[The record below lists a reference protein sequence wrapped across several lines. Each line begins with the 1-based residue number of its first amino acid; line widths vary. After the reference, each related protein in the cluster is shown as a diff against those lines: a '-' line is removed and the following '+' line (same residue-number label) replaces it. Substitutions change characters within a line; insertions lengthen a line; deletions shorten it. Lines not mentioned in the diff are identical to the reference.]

1 MTSMDR
7 DRTRFPLRIGKLAG
21 EMGLNPKTIRYYE
34 SFGLLPAP
42 ARTSAGYRQYSVSDR
57 ERLRFIAKAKAI
69 GFTLR
74 EIRDVLARRDGGG
87 EPCPYVGELL
97 DQKLT
102 AVETQLRLLTE
113 LRGELLALKAET
125 AVTACSSTPIC
136 GPIERHTP
144 VHPHERS
151 A

>member
-1 MTSMDR
+1 MDR
-7 DRTRFPLRIGKLAG
+7 DGISFPLRIGELAG
-21 EMGLNPKTIRYYE
+21 ELRLNPKTIRYYE
-34 SFGLLPAP
+34 EIGLVPTP
-42 ARTSAGYRQYSVSDR
+42 RRNTAGYRQYGAADR
-57 ERLRFIAKAKAI
+57 DRLSFITKAKAI

-74 EIRDVLARRDGGG
+74 EIREILARRDGGG

-97 DQKLT
+97 DEKLT

-113 LRGELLALKAET
+113 VRAELLALRAET
-125 AVTACSSTPIC
+125 TVTACSSTPIC

-144 VHPHERS
+144 VHPRQRS

>member
-1 MTSMDR
+1 MITKRSHIS
-7 DRTRFPLRIGKLAG
+7 LRIGELAAALG
-21 EMGLNPKTIRYYE
+21 INPKTVRYYE
-34 SFGLLPAP
+34 EIGLLPAP
-42 ARTSAGYRQYSVSDR
+42 ARSPAGYRLYNAADG

-74 EIRDVLARRDGGG
+74 EIREILAHRDDGM

-102 AVETQLRLLTE
+102 AVETQLQLLAE
-113 LRGELLALKAET
+113 MRAELLALKAEM

-136 GPIERHTP
+136 GPIERHELA
-144 VHPHERS
+144 H
-151 A
+151 